1 MIRLS
6 REEGHDGAVR
16 TYRCDRA
23 RGALRDA
30 GAGVFTFEG
39 PHDVFAPL
47 TLASTVGGLD
57 LMTNVVGAS
66 CNPS

>member
-1 MIRLS
+1 MKVMTALFGPIDAI
-6 REEGHDGAVR
+6 E
-16 TYRCDRA
+16 RA
-23 RGALRDA
+23 RALRDA